1 MGHSHGGDRQSV
13 RVHARARM
21 LLLVLIIPLLTATA
35 LGLVVLWPAD
45 ANPPTPDFMGG
56 PATLADASVV
66 KVERRVCGGAPDDPF
81 AGADQVFCQSASVK
95 LSGGGAGAEAGKVVD
110 IEVSQGADSP
120 VLHNGDKIVV
130 GRVGSSDGTQG
141 DGGGWYFSDFQRR
154 GPLMAL
160 AVFFAVAVV
169 ILARWRGLFALA
181 GLAVSFAVLVR
192 FILPA
197 ILLGKNPVAVAV
209 VGSAAIMFVA
219 LYLAHGI
226 NARTTTA
233 VLGTVGALFLT
244 GVLAWIFVAGTHL
257 TGLASEESGLLAASL
272 SGVSLKGLLLG
283 GIVIGS
289 LGVLDDVT
297 VTQASA
303 VWELHLA
310 NPAYGFSRLYAAGL
324 RIGRD
329 HIASTVNTLVMAYA
343 GASLPLLVLFTLSS
357 RRLSDVLTS
366 EIVAQELV
374 RTLVGSIGLISAVP
388 ITTALAAFVADR
400 SIRREPVD
408 ALLHDYEE
416 GSASHAS
423 ASSVKRPAR
432 RRRSSMPPPEAPKA
446 RPRAKVARGAA
457 GRATP

>member
-1 MGHSHGGDRQSV
+1 MGHSRGDKESA
-13 RVHARARM
+13 RVHARAR
-21 LLLVLIIPLLTATA
+21 LLLFILVVPLLTATA
-35 LGLVVLWPAD
+35 LGLVVLWPDD

-56 PATLADASVV
+56 PAKLAEGTVV
-66 KVERRVCGGAPDDPF
+66 KVEQRPCGG
-81 AGADQVFCQSASVK
+81 
-95 LSGGGAGAEAGKVVD
+95 GGGGGDQAVLCQVAGVELASGAGPETGTVVD
-110 IEVSQGADSP
+110 VEVGQGADSP
-120 VLHNGDKIVV
+120 VLKTGDKIVV
-130 GRVGSSDGTQG
+130 GRVGSGQG
-141 DGGGWYFSDFQRR
+141 DAASGWYFSDYQRR
-154 GPLMAL
+154 GPLTAL
-160 AVFFAVAVV
+160 AVFFILAVV
-169 ILARWRGLFALA
+169 VFARWRGLFALW
-181 GLAVSFAVLVR
+181 GLAIAFAVLVR

-197 ILLGKNPVAVAV
+197 ILVGRNPVAVAV
-209 VGSAAIMFVA
+209 VGSAAIMFVT

-244 GVLAWIFVAGTHL
+244 GVLAWIFVTGTHL
-257 TGLASEESGLLAASL
+257 TGMASEESGLLAASL

-303 VWELHLA
+303 VWELHKA
-310 NPAYGFSRLYAAGL
+310 NPSYGFSRLYAAGL

-357 RRLSDVLTS
+357 RNLGDVLTG
-366 EIVAQELV
+366 EIVAQEIV
-374 RTLVGSIGLISAVP
+374 RTLVGSIGLVSAVP

-400 SIRREPVD
+400 SIHREPIEAV
-408 ALLHDYEE
+408 LYDYYEGD
-416 GSASHAS
+416 GSASHPS
-423 ASSVKRPAR
+423 AKSVKRRAK
-432 RRRSSMPPPEAPKA
+432 RRRSSMSPPVAPTA
-446 RPRAKVARGAA
+446 RPRTKVPRGAA

>member
-1 MGHSHGGDRQSV
+1 MGHSHGGNEAT
-13 RVHARARM
+13 RVHSRARL
-21 LLLVLIIPLLTATA
+21 LLLVLVVPMLAATV

-56 PATLADASVV
+56 PAKLADGRVV
-66 KVERRVCGGAPDDPF
+66 RIDHRPCGGSGDQAVLCQV
-81 AGADQVFCQSASVK
+81 AGVK
-95 LSGGGAGAEAGKVVD
+95 LTSDAGPETGRVVEV
-110 IEVSQGADSP
+110 EVSQGADSP
-120 VLHNGDKIVV
+120 VLHTGDKIVV
-130 GRVGSSDGTQG
+130 GRAGSGQG
-141 DGGGWYFSDFQRR
+141 DDGGWYFSDFQRR
-154 GPLMAL
+154 GPLLAL
-160 AVFFAVAVV
+160 AVFFAAAVV
-169 ILARWRGLFALA
+169 IFARWRGLFALA
-181 GLAVSFAVLVR
+181 GLAISFAILVR

-197 ILLGKNPVAVAV
+197 ILIGKNPVAVAV

-257 TGLASEESGLLAASL
+257 TGMASEESGLLAASL

-303 VWELHLA
+303 VWELHQA

-357 RRLSDVLTS
+357 RPLGDVLTS
-366 EIVAQELV
+366 EIVAQEIV
-374 RTLVGSIGLISAVP
+374 RTLVGSIGLVSAVP

-400 SIRREPVD
+400 SVHREPVP
-408 ALLHDYEE
+408 ALLYDYDGE
-416 GSASHAS
+416 GSASHPS
-423 ASSVKRPAR
+423 ARSVKRRAK
-432 RRRSSMPPPEAPKA
+432 RRRSSMSPPEAPSA
-446 RPRAKVARGAA
+446 RPRTKVPRGAA

>member
-1 MGHSHGGDRQSV
+1 MGHSQGDKEPA
-13 RVHARARM
+13 RVHARAR
-21 LLLVLIIPLLTATA
+21 LLLFVLVVPLLTATV
-35 LGLVVLWPAD
+35 LGLVVLWPTD

-56 PATLADASVV
+56 PAKLADATVV
-66 KVERRVCGGAPDDPF
+66 KVEQHPCGGSGDQAVLCQV
-81 AGADQVFCQSASVK
+81 AGVK
-95 LSGGGAGAEAGKVVD
+95 LTSGAGPETGKVVD
-110 IEVSQGADSP
+110 VEVGQGADSP

-130 GRVGSSDGTQG
+130 GRVGGGEREDA
-141 DGGGWYFSDFQRR
+141 GGWYFSDYQRR
-154 GPLMAL
+154 GPLTAL
-160 AVFFAVAVV
+160 AVFFTLAVV
-169 ILARWRGLFALA
+169 VFARWRGLFALW
-181 GLAVSFAVLVR
+181 GLAISFAVLVR

-197 ILLGKNPVAVAV
+197 ILIGKNPVAVAV
-209 VGSAAIMFVA
+209 VGSAAIMFAA

-233 VLGTVGALFLT
+233 VLGTVGALFVT

-297 VTQASA
+297 VTQASV
-303 VWELHLA
+303 VWELHQA
-310 NPAYGFSRLYAAGL
+310 NPAYGFQRLYAAGI

-357 RRLSDVLTS
+357 RHLGDVLSS
-366 EIVAQELV
+366 EIVAQEIV
-374 RTLVGSIGLISAVP
+374 RTLVGSIGLVSAVP

-400 SIRREPVD
+400 SIHREPIEAV
-408 ALLHDYEE
+408 LYDYYEGD
-416 GSASHAS
+416 GSASHPS
-423 ASSVKRPAR
+423 ARSVKRRAK
-432 RRRSSMPPPEAPKA
+432 RRRSSMPPPEAPTA
-446 RPRAKVARGAA
+446 RPRTKVARGAA